1 VQPTART
8 PSRRRPV
15 PWWRRVLGAL
25 RADVTSAGQ
34 SLVALAINSTT
45 SLVAGAILGSMDHTF
60 ELYPGLLVMVP
71 AAIGLR
77 GNVFSALG
85 SRVSTSIHAG
95 DYRASL
101 RPGSVMGDNA
111 AASVAL
117 TAFTSLALAV
127 VATAVS
133 VAFHVEGEVSVFL
146 LATVSV
152 VGGLLASAVVL
163 VVTLA
168 LVAVAVR
175 AEWDLDNL
183 VAPVV
188 STFGDVVTVPALWL
202 ATFVVGRGLLST
214 IGGWF
219 LILVGIAA
227 GAWAWWSSRERIR
240 TIMRE
245 SVPVL
250 IVAGALSTLAGL
262 VLEKRLD
269 TFQAYPALLVMVP
282 AFVSSAGALGGLLAS
297 SLASGLHLGTIDPS
311 ARPAAAVWREAR
323 ILALAAVPVY
333 VFNGTGAH
341 LIGVVGGDASPGLV
355 PMVGAALLGAVGAV
369 AFVVVVAYYGSVA
382 AVRFGVDPDT
392 YGIPMVTSS
401 VDFVGAVA
409 LILAVATLGIA

>member
-1 VQPTART
+1 
-8 PSRRRPV
+8 
-15 PWWRRVLGAL
+15 
-25 RADVTSAGQ
+25 
-34 SLVALAINSTT
+34 
-45 SLVAGAILGSMDHTF
+45 MDHTF

-85 SRVSTSIHAG
+85 SRISTSIHAG

-219 LILVGIAA
+219 LILVGVAA

-341 LIGVVGGDASPGLV
+341 LIGVVGGDASPGLA